1 MKKKFLLWVLWI
13 FIFLIFNSSL
23 YIFTNFYIPLE
34 NIIYDLRFK
43 IRGPIKHNDRVVIL
57 KIDQESLEVLGRWP
71 WDRKILAKTVENL
84 FKAGVKIV
92 GLDII
97 FPEASNQI
105 SDQLLS
111 RSLKHGNSVVASH
124 FEKVHENI
132 LVENVIKKIITEEY
146 IPPIELINNSAKIGF
161 ANIEPDTDGVVRKID
176 LTKSYNDKDYYSFD
190 YVIVKTYLNNGNIN
204 IPNSIYINFYGPS
217 EFVDVKNKKIY
228 STFKKYSF
236 VSVYENIIPHSW
248 LKDKI
253 VLIGSTATGL
263 YDHYPTPFVESYPG
277 VEIHA
282 TVIENLLSSSYLQKK
297 LDRTHNILLKTI
309 LTLILGYIFY
319 KTHPIA
325 TTFFIIFFN
334 LGCFF
339 ISYSL
344 FLNNIILEI
353 TPYLSSVFVIGFG
366 SILYKLLFE
375 QQEKK
380 LIKKTFLKY
389 INPYIME
396 ELLNNPKSSLLSLG
410 GEKRIITVVFTD
422 IRQFTNISEKMSPE
436 NVVEFLNQYFE
447 VMNSVIFKYNG
458 TVDKYI
464 GDSIMFFWNA
474 PLKQPDHELL
484 ALNCVLEMFSK
495 IEELNSLLWKDFK
508 LQIGVGINTGEAIV
522 GNIGSSKLMEYTA
535 VGDTVNIASRLQDLT
550 KEYNSP
556 IIISEFVYQK
566 VYQKIN
572 NKIPIY
578 SLGKIKLRGKEKE
591 IEIFKVGDFCYY

>member
-1 MKKKFLLWVLWI
+1 
-13 FIFLIFNSSL
+13 
-23 YIFTNFYIPLE
+23 
-34 NIIYDLRFK
+34 
-43 IRGPIKHNDRVVIL
+43 
-57 KIDQESLEVLGRWP
+57 
-71 WDRKILAKTVENL
+71 
-84 FKAGVKIV
+84 
-92 GLDII
+92 
-97 FPEASNQI
+97 
-105 SDQLLS
+105 
-111 RSLKHGNSVVASH
+111 
-124 FEKVHENI
+124 
-132 LVENVIKKIITEEY
+132 
-146 IPPIELINNSAKIGF
+146 
-161 ANIEPDTDGVVRKID
+161 
-176 LTKSYNDKDYYSFD
+176 
-190 YVIVKTYLNNGNIN
+190 
-204 IPNSIYINFYGPS
+204 
-217 EFVDVKNKKIY
+217 
-228 STFKKYSF
+228 
-236 VSVYENIIPHSW
+236 
-248 LKDKI
+248 
-253 VLIGSTATGL
+253 
-263 YDHYPTPFVESYPG
+263 
-277 VEIHA
+277 
-282 TVIENLLSSSYLQKK
+282 
-297 LDRTHNILLKTI
+297 
-309 LTLILGYIFY
+309 
-319 KTHPIA
+319 
-325 TTFFIIFFN
+325 
-334 LGCFF
+334 
-339 ISYSL
+339 
-344 FLNNIILEI
+344 NNIILEI